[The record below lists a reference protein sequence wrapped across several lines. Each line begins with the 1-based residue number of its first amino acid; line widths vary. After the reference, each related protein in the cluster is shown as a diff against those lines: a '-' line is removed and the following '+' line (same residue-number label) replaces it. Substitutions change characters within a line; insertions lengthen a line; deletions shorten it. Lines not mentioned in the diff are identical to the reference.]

1 MGARPQA
8 PRANGCRRP
17 RVKILIALH
26 GYPPELHGGTE
37 LSVQAM
43 ARALAAVHEVVVVA
57 GSTDWSEGFR
67 VSESEDVCPRTQA
80 RHRVYRIHRADLY
93 FDHWHKSSNPAAARA
108 FAEILR
114 REKPDVVHVQHW
126 IRLSRDLV
134 ATATEARIPAV
145 VTLHD
150 LWSSC
155 LLVFR
160 IRPGTRE
167 TCTATLAPDPCLDCA
182 GSHPPKTPWVD
193 RTSGEAELA
202 AHKRDLARELKLARA
217 VMAPSRVHGE
227 ALEGFLGF
235 EAGALGIQAMAPARE
250 LTLQPLPGLPAPLAG
265 EQLRLG
271 AWGNL
276 TALKGS
282 DLLIEAVG
290 RLKQPERIQLIFA
303 GGEVEAGYVDRLQR
317 RAAELGVE
325 AGFHGA
331 FDSDELQHHPV
342 TKVHAM
348 LSGSRAHESW
358 GLVLDEAWCMGLP
371 VILPKSGA
379 FAERLQ
385 DEKGGLTYERDDPAS
400 LASCIQRLLDEPG
413 LLEKLRGAIPA
424 RRDICP
430 SLSQQ
435 VQRLEGIYNAAVE
448 AGAPE
453 LEQEDSSD
461 ARQARENW
469 VEEWDRALSQ
479 ASPVEL
485 GFEPAPD
492 DGDGMDGGGN

>member
-1 MGARPQA
+1 M
-8 PRANGCRRP
+8 
-17 RVKILIALH
+17 KILIALH

-43 ARALAAVHEVVVVA
+43 ARALASAHEVVVVA

-67 VSESEDVCPRTQA
+67 VSESEDVCPLTQA
-80 RHRVYRIHRADLY
+80 RHKVYRIHRADLY

-108 FAEILR
+108 FAEILHK
-114 REKPDVVHVQHW
+114 EKPDVVHVQHW

-134 ATATEARIPAV
+134 ATAAAARIPAV

-193 RTSGEAELA
+193 RKSGEAELA

-250 LTLQPLPGLPAPLAG
+250 LTLQPVPGLPAPRAG
-265 EQLRLG
+265 EPLKLG

-290 RLKQPERIQLIFA
+290 RLQEPERVKLIFA
-303 GGEVEAGYVDRLQR
+303 GGEVEAGYVERLKQR
-317 RAAELGVE
+317 ADELGVDAE
-325 AGFHGA
+325 FHGA
-331 FDSDELQHHPV
+331 FDSDELQQHPV
-342 TKVHAM
+342 TQVHAM

-371 VILPKSGA
+371 VLLPNSGA

-385 DEKGGLTYERDDPAS
+385 DEQGGLTYERDDPAS
-400 LASCIQRLLDEPG
+400 LASCMLRLLDEPG
-413 LLEKLRGAIPA
+413 LLEKLRKAIPA
-424 RRDICP
+424 RSDICP
-430 SLSQQ
+430 SLADQ
-435 VQRLEGIYNAAVE
+435 VLRLEGIYKAAVE
-448 AGAPE
+448 AGAPAFV
-453 LEQEDSSD
+453 QEDSANSS
-461 ARQARENW
+461 QAREDW
-469 VEEWDRALSQ
+469 VKQWDQALSQ
-479 ASPVEL
+479 ASPVDL
-485 GFEPAPD
+485 GFEPAPSAGD
-492 DGDGMDGGGN
+492 DKDGGDS